1 MMDPCSRKAKL
12 QQRPD
17 VAACEKQ
24 QNGSQREQRAQL
36 QLPKPQDGKQ
46 SGKGDQGE
54 QDIADDEGGL
64 TGNVVLKGQ
73 SQIVKEN
80 ID

>member
-1 MMDPCSRKAKL
+1 M

-17 VAACEKQ
+17 VAAREKQ

-36 QLPKPQDGKQ
+36 QLPETQGGKQ
-46 SGKGDQGE
+46 RGKGNHGKQN
-54 QDIADDEGGL
+54 IADDEGGL